1 MEKNTI
7 RQIPS
12 KLIVN
17 TPGCFIGKTSRQIVV
32 RKDKKKVLEYPSL
45 HLKDIIISGRGIS
58 MSSDVIEYC
67 AANDIPMFFISST
80 GKTTAMFTQPYATG
94 DLGLIQLQTLQNSAV
109 SIELAKQFIY
119 GKISN
124 QIEVLTYLKNK
135 NRKNAVLKRFIT
147 PMKTTLLEMKQ
158 KKMSFTQQ
166 RMFSIEARSAKSYW
180 AGIKELFH
188 HRFDFTRRNKQH
200 AKDLINSMLNYGYAI
215 LQGRVRLSLMR
226 AGLNTEISYLHT
238 IQPGRASLVFDL
250 MEEFRAPVIDYTVF
264 NLLYDEPSL
273 SLTDEGLLS
282 NQTRSILIQSVLKRL
297 DYLVRYCGRHIS
309 LDEVIECQ
317 ANAIV
322 QHINHQKPYQPYL
335 ESSQKRTGLF
345 FMKKKSYLCRKH

>member
-1 MEKNTI
+1 MGTKTI

-67 AANDIPMFFISST
+67 AENDIPMFFISST
-80 GKTTAMFTQPYATG
+80 GKTTAMFTKPYASG
-94 DLGLIQLQTLQNSAV
+94 DLGLIQLQAVQNPSV

-124 QIEVLTYLKNK
+124 QIDLLTYLKK
-135 NRKNAVLKRFIT
+135 KTRQNAVLKEFIA
-147 PMKTTLLEMKQ
+147 PMKTALWEITR
-158 KKMSFTQQ
+158 KKRTFNQQ
-166 RMFSIEARSAKSYW
+166 NIFSIEARSAKAYW
-180 AGIKELFH
+180 AGMKALFQ
-188 HRFDFTRRNKQH
+188 HRYDFDGRNKQH

-226 AGLNTEISYLHT
+226 AGLNTEISFLHT
-238 IQPGRASLVFDL
+238 IQSGRASLVFDL

-264 NLLYDEPSL
+264 NLLHEEHSL
-273 SLTDEGLLS
+273 SLTDKGLLS
-282 NQTRSILIQSVLKRL
+282 NETRSIFFQSVLKRL
-297 DYLVRYCGRHIS
+297 EFQARYSGRYIS
-309 LDEVIECQ
+309 LDEIIECQ

-322 QHINHQKPYQPYL
+322 QHIDNRKKYQPYL
-335 ESSQKRTGLF
+335 ASSKKRAGLY
-345 FMKKKSYLCRKH
+345 FMKNR